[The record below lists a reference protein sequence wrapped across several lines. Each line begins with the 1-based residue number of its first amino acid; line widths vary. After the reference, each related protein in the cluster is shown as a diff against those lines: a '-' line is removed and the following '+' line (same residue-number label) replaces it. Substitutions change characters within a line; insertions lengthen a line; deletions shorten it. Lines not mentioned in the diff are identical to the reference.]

1 MSHTYVSELIHCVF
15 STKERRKIINPEI
28 QPKLWAYLGGIARKN
43 GFVVL
48 IAGGT
53 DDHAHLLLSLP
64 ASMPVAKA
72 VQLLK
77 GGSSKWLNETLGNH
91 FAWQEGYGAF
101 TLGISQKLDTYEYIK
116 SQPQHHQKRSFEDE
130 FLTFLK
136 KHGIEYDPKYV
147 WGWNLPRGLRPA
159 VITKPRPASLGQQNL
174 SRPYGTSL
182 ASSTTTRH

>member
-1 MSHTYVSELIHCVF
+1 MPHTYVSELIHCVF

-64 ASMPVAKA
+64 ASMPVARA

-116 SQPQHHQKRSFEDE
+116 SQAQHHHKRSFEDE
-130 FLTFLK
+130 FLAFLK
-136 KHGIEYDPKYV
+136 KHGIRVRPKV
-147 WGWNLPRGLRPA
+147 RLGLKPRLSPRGLRPA
-159 VITKPRPASLGQQNL
+159 VITKPRPVSLGQQNL
-174 SRPYGTSL
+174 SRPYGVCVV
-182 ASSTTTRH
+182 AR